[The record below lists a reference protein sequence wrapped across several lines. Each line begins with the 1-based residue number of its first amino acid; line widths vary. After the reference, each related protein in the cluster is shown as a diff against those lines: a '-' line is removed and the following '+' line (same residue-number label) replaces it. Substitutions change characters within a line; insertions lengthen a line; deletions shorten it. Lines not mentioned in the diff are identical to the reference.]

1 MSASLSASAREVH
14 RTAAR
19 RAADGLALAAAPTF
33 ALMAIST
40 GAWGA
45 DVGQMLCAGEQ
56 GLQIGGMTV
65 MYIFMSIFHLT
76 PWLRLLQTGKRE
88 AA

>member
-1 MSASLSASAREVH
+1 MSASLSVGARDLP

-19 RAADGLALAAAPTF
+19 RVADGLALAAAPTF
-33 ALMAIST
+33 ALMAILV
-40 GAWGA
+40 GAGGS

-65 MYIFMSIFHLT
+65 MYMLMSVFHLT
-76 PWLRLLQTGKRE
+76 PWLRLIQSGKRE